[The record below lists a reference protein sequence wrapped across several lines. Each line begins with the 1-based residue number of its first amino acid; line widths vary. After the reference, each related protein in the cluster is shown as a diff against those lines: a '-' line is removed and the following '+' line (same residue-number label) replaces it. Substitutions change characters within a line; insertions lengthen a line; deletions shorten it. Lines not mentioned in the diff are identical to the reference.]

1 MKVLGIETSCDETAV
16 AVVEDGKKVLSSIV
30 ASQVDIHRK
39 FGGVV
44 PELACRAHLELL
56 CPIIKEGLSEAA
68 VKLSDI
74 DGIAVTAGPGL
85 VGALLVGISTAKAL
99 SFSLGRPLV
108 GVNHIEAHLYANFMK
123 EEPVLPAIG
132 LVVSGGHSDL
142 IYVKGIG
149 QYELL
154 GRTRDDA
161 VGEAFD
167 KVAKMLGLGYPGGPI
182 IQRIARKGN
191 PEKISFPRPYLPGS
205 LDFSFSGLKT
215 AVLYH
220 IRKHGRDDVE
230 DIAAGFQ
237 SATVDVLVRK
247 TFKTAEA
254 TRVQTVLLAGGV
266 ARNTVLR
273 KRMKQEAMDKGLTLF
288 HPPPELCT
296 DNAVMV
302 AGIGFVKLR
311 DGERSSLSLEA
322 HPDWVLGRTKASP
335 PSFPRPSRGRS
346 KEGVGGC

>member
-16 AVVEDGKKVLSSIV
+16 AIVEDGKKVCSSII
-30 ASQVDIHRK
+30 ASQVDIHKK

-56 CPIIKEGLSEAA
+56 CPIIEECLSGAG
-68 VKLSDI
+68 VNLSGI
-74 DGIAVTAGPGL
+74 DGVAVTAGPGL
-85 VGALLVGISTAKAL
+85 VGALLIGISMAKAL
-99 SFSLGRPLV
+99 SFSLMRPLV
-108 GVNHIEAHLYANFMK
+108 GINHIEAHLYANFI
-123 EEPVLPAIG
+123 EQEPVLPAIG
-132 LVVSGGHSDL
+132 LVVSGGHSAL
-142 IYVKGIG
+142 IYVKQVGE
-149 QYELL
+149 YELL

-182 IQRIARKGN
+182 IEKIAQKGN
-191 PEKISFPRPYLPGS
+191 PEKIPFPRPYLPGS

-220 IRKHGRDDVE
+220 IRKYGADNVE

-237 SATVDVLVRK
+237 SATIDVLVRK
-247 TFKTAEA
+247 TLKTCEA
-254 TRVQTVLLAGGV
+254 MGVKTVLVAGGV
-266 ARNTVLR
+266 ARNTALR
-273 KRMKQEAMDKGLTLF
+273 KRMEREAISKGLSLF
-288 HPPPELCT
+288 QPSPELCT

-311 DGERSSLSLEA
+311 EGERSSLSLN
-322 HPDWVLGRTKASP
+322 ASP
-335 PSFPRPSRGRS
+335 NWML
-346 KEGVGGC
+346 GC

>member
-1 MKVLGIETSCDETAV
+1 MIILGIETSCDETAV
-16 AVVEDGKKVLSSIV
+16 AVVEDGRKVRASII

-56 CPIIKEGLSEAA
+56 CPIIEEGLSEAGLT
-68 VKLSDI
+68 LSNI

-85 VGALLVGISTAKAL
+85 IGALLIGISTAKAL
-99 SFSLGRPLV
+99 SFSLDRPLAAI
-108 GVNHIEAHLYANFMK
+108 NHIEAHLYANFIE
-123 EEPVLPAIG
+123 EEPVLPAVG

-142 IYVKGIG
+142 IYVETIG
-149 QYELL
+149 KYEVL

-161 VGEAFD
+161 AGEAFD
-167 KVAKMLGLGYPGGPI
+167 KVAKMLGLGYPGGPVI
-182 IQRIARKGN
+182 EKIAREGN
-191 PEKISFPRPYLPGS
+191 PEKISFPRPYLLGS

-220 IRKHGRDDVE
+220 IRKYGCEDVE

-237 SATVDVLVRK
+237 AATVDVLVKK
-247 TFKTAEA
+247 TLMAAEA
-254 TRVQTVLLAGGV
+254 MGVKTILLAGGV
-266 ARNTVLR
+266 ARNTALR
-273 KRMKQEAMDKGLTLF
+273 LRMEQEAANKGLSLF
-288 HPPPELCT
+288 RPSPELCT

-311 DGERSSLSLEA
+311 EGERSSLSLEA
-322 HPDWVLGRTKASP
+322 SSDWVLG
-335 PSFPRPSRGRS
+335 
-346 KEGVGGC
+346 C